1 MKIIN
6 LDKELTDFS
15 DTAAVMNNLN
25 LIISTD
31 TAVVHLA
38 GAMGKP
44 IWSILHR
51 SADWR
56 WFLDR
61 NKSPWYPTMRLF
73 RQTKFNNWKM
83 VFDQTSDALLQI
95 LNDSKKAT
103 EHNKN
108 TFQHNS
114 N

>member
-1 MKIIN
+1 
-6 LDKELTDFS
+6 
-15 DTAAVMNNLN
+15 
-25 LIISTD
+25 
-31 TAVVHLA
+31 
-38 GAMGKP
+38 
-44 IWSILHR
+44 
-51 SADWR
+51 
-56 WFLDR
+56 
-61 NKSPWYPTMRLF
+61 MRLF

-108 TFQHNS
+108 SLQHSS